1 MGKGI
6 RYWDYIPKI
15 LALNPAAD
23 YARCPFASDAYQWMR
38 NAALAAAIG
47 EHRNLQAAAIAA
59 FADHPSF
66 PTARK
71 AKLGLL
77 DPSFS
82 NGQAAITPISY
93 QEIID
98 IAHQVGLDQELWASL
113 SAWLDQK
120 IARASSRLFESF
132 ATTD

>member
-1 MGKGI
+1 
-6 RYWDYIPKI
+6 
-15 LALNPAAD
+15 
-23 YARCPFASDAYQWMR
+23 MR
-38 NAALAAAIG
+38 NAVLAAAIG
-47 EHRNLQAAAIAA
+47 EHRNLQAAAVAA

-77 DPSFS
+77 DPNFC
-82 NGQAAITPISY
+82 NGQAVIMPISY

-98 IAHQVGLDQELWASL
+98 IAYQVGLDQELWASL

-120 IARASSRLFESF
+120 IARATSRLCESV